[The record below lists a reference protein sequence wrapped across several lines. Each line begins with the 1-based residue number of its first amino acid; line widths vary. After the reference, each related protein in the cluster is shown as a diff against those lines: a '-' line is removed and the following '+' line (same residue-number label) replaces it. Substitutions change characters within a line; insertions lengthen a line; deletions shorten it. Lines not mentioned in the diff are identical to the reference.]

1 MLTTT
6 RRRATGRTAPQARK
20 PAISRKVSVE
30 RLHDRSGWRSTK
42 TLFSSCQQSFFGF
55 CDSNSVFVT
64 YRRTS
69 ETYMIRRAAMP
80 TTMIIEEKIIEEK
93 LKHFMTQQF
102 LFEFDE
108 VTITADTNLFAAG
121 YIDSFGFVELV
132 SFIEAE
138 WQIKFTDEEL
148 LSNQLNSL
156 ANLVRVIEGKQQDD
170 H

>member
-1 MLTTT
+1 
-6 RRRATGRTAPQARK
+6 
-20 PAISRKVSVE
+20 
-30 RLHDRSGWRSTK
+30 
-42 TLFSSCQQSFFGF
+42 
-55 CDSNSVFVT
+55 
-64 YRRTS
+64 
-69 ETYMIRRAAMP
+69 MP
-80 TTMIIEEKIIEEK
+80 TTLIIEEKSIEEK